1 MHLSQNNPYQ
11 LWHNLANMSKKS
23 MHSGLTR
30 LILYLYTLTS
40 YCLNIFSLTSSMQG
54 NMFVIPLFVLFSIN
68 TWYVGLHEKV
78 HQSRGLFKTRCWK
91 TCNKLRIFKLSRD
104 KETINSSSRVSFQEQ
119 MISLISPFQKFRV
132 SCSKNYF
139 NKQKAIMSYRCLMTR
154 VA

>member
-1 MHLSQNNPYQ
+1 
-11 LWHNLANMSKKS
+11 

-40 YCLNIFSLTSSMQG
+40 YCLNIFSLASNMQV
-54 NMFVIPLFVLFSIN
+54 NTFVIPLFVLFSIKHDV
-68 TWYVGLHEKV
+68 YVGLHEKV
-78 HQSRGLFKTRCWK
+78 QQSRGLFKTRCWK
-91 TCNKLRIFKLSRD
+91 TCNKLQIFKLSRD
-104 KETINSSSRVSFQEQ
+104 KEIINSSSRVSFQEQ

-154 VA
+154 VSYLT

>member
-1 MHLSQNNPYQ
+1 
-11 LWHNLANMSKKS
+11 

-40 YCLNIFSLTSSMQG
+40 YCLNIFSLASSMQV
-54 NMFVIPLFVLFSIN
+54 NTFVIPLFVLFSIKHDV
-68 TWYVGLHEKV
+68 YVDLHEKV
-78 HQSRGLFKTRCWK
+78 QQSRGLFKTRCWK
-91 TCNKLRIFKLSRD
+91 TCNKLQIFKLIRD
-104 KETINSSSRVSFQEQ
+104 KEIINSSRRVSFQEQ